1 FSTNCRYRRKRR
13 SFRVPKTFF
22 NNPNIFFPNGH
33 YCIVGIMQTPYRDIP
48 KAMDACEGS
57 PLHYIIKKAQFLSA
71 LDHYTQTIL
80 PDTLKSFCQVMNVQ
94 NGVLILG
101 VSNAAAA

>member
-1 FSTNCRYRRKRR
+1 
-13 SFRVPKTFF
+13 
-22 NNPNIFFPNGH
+22 
-33 YCIVGIMQTPYRDIP
+33 MQTPYRDIP

-101 VSNAAAA
+101 VSNAAAAMRLKMMNSEIVRDIRKDSRFVRICDMKCVVRP

>member
-1 FSTNCRYRRKRR
+1 
-13 SFRVPKTFF
+13 
-22 NNPNIFFPNGH
+22 
-33 YCIVGIMQTPYRDIP
+33 MQTPYRDIP

-101 VSNAAAA
+101 VSNATAAMRLKMMSSEILRDIRKDNRFVRICDIKYVVKL